1 MSKDIKCYDE
11 MLKHQMKGVFDR
23 KTVIERILRDLD
35 CDSYSSFTAL
45 TNAVADRYT
54 KQKGEPMSGSTL
66 RRNDSK
72 YRLLVESYYNTEAR
86 MKKQSQNK
94 ESQLQEQLM
103 ISELQLSQATADLNA
118 TRKALQ
124 NANSEIDRLKL
135 SDIQSRTDGGLI
147 QEYSDKEVAAYKVL
161 VELVKA
167 CDEAG
172 LELDGYQITTL
183 GLQGVKTLINQEKCP
198 SFFKWYREQLK
209 G

>member
-86 MKKQSQNK
+86 MKMQSQNK

-103 ISELQLSQATADLNA
+103 ISELQLSQATAELNA

>member
-103 ISELQLSQATADLNA
+103 ISELQLSQATSDLNA

-124 NANSEIDRLKL
+124 AANSEIDRLKL